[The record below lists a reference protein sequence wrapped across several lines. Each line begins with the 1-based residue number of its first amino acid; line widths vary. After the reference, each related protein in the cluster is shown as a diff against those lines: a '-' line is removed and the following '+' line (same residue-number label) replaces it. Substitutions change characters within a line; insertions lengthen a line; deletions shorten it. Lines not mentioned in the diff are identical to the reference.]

1 MNKHVSLP
9 FAQIL
14 TSKHDSMFTKEL
26 GQDQLSCPGT
36 AYTQVFMPQRAAFWV
51 CRLALEGGHVSV
63 NLDVLST
70 KVEGKNIELGKSL
83 VVPYTLSPFEFGG
96 GFSVTH

>member
-1 MNKHVSLP
+1 MFYRFCAIV
-9 FAQIL
+9 
-14 TSKHDSMFTKEL
+14 DSIFTKEL

-36 AYTQVFMPQRAAFWV
+36 AHTQVFMPQRAAFWV
-51 CRLALEGGHVSV
+51 CRLALEGGRVSV
-63 NLDVLST
+63 DVLST

-83 VVPYTLSPFEFGG
+83 VVPYTLSPFKFGG